1 MGRGPHLVTALK
13 AIRTAA
19 VSLAAAVC
27 LVLGAVTLVPAA
39 LGLSHYV
46 IVGGSMTGTI
56 DRGSVVFD
64 EQVPVAAL
72 HVGDVITYTPPA
84 KAGAADSTGL
94 VTHRIFSI
102 RREHGRRV
110 FRTKG
115 DANQA
120 PDPWTFTLDQPTQA
134 EVVAHVPYV
143 GYALA
148 ALEIRRVRMVLIG
161 VPALVVAISVLA
173 GMVREARE
181 ERRLE
186 EEALFGSAAQES

>member
-1 MGRGPHLVTALK
+1 MTALK

-27 LVLGAVTLVPAA
+27 LALGAVTLVPAA
-39 LGLSHYV
+39 LGLDHYV

-64 EQVPVAAL
+64 DHVPVGAL
-72 HVGDVITYTPPA
+72 RVGDVITYTPPA
-84 KAGAADSTGL
+84 RAGAADSTGL
-94 VTHRIFSI
+94 VTHRIYSI
-102 RREHGRRV
+102 RRAHGHRV

-120 PDPWTFTLDQPTQA
+120 PDPWTFTLDQPRQA
-134 EVVAHVPYV
+134 MVVGHVPYL
-143 GYALA
+143 GYGLA
-148 ALEIRRVRMVLIG
+148 ALEIRQVRMLLIG
-161 VPALVVAISVLA
+161 VPALLVAVSVLA
-173 GMVREARE
+173 GMVREARR

-186 EEALFGSAAQES
+186 EEALFGSVRQES